1 MPARAHLDREAESPL
16 KNIQEGSVMDTK
28 QTVINETSAKIAA
41 INDKHRRN
49 MEGCTVTRGVAAMGE
64 DFNQVFVKV
73 RDFTEFNQDN
83 DPYGEHDFGSFT
95 VSGVKIF
102 WKIDYYDEALKG
114 WCDPLSPDCNRVLTI
129 MRADEY

>member
-1 MPARAHLDREAESPL
+1 
-16 KNIQEGSVMDTK
+16 MDTK
-28 QTVINETSAKIAA
+28 KTIVNETSAKISRL
-41 INDKHRRN
+41 NDP
-49 MEGCTVTRGVAAMGE
+49 
-64 DFNQVFVKV
+64 V
-73 RDFTEFNQDN
+73 RDTAFTYVTTRRILSLSAESVSEIFLRVQNFKEFNEDN

-114 WCDPLSPDCNRVLTI
+114 WCDPLSPDCHRVLTI

>member
-1 MPARAHLDREAESPL
+1 LTEREKALSRIN
-16 KNIQEGSVMDTK
+16 KGGSVMDTK
-28 QTVINETSAKIAA
+28 KTIVNETSAKIARL
-41 INDKHRRN
+41 NDAVRDN
-49 MEGCTVTRGVAAMGE
+49 AFNYVTTRGILSLSPEAVSE
-64 DFNQVFVKV
+64 IFVRVQNFK
-73 RDFTEFNQDN
+73 EFNEDN

>member
-1 MPARAHLDREAESPL
+1 
-16 KNIQEGSVMDTK
+16 MDTQEYTLRERVAMLNDSFRK
-28 QTVINETSAKIAA
+28 QNPG
-41 INDKHRRN
+41 
-49 MEGCTVTRGVAAMGE
+49 MYMLTRGVVDNLDLGE
-64 DFNQVFVKV
+64 VVEKVRSFDDFN
-73 RDFTEFNQDN
+73 EDN

-114 WCDPLSPDCNRVLTI
+114 WCDPLSPDCHRVLTI